1 MIDGGIR
8 LELPLTQDFKAMAVL
23 KQSITEM
30 VKGCKEGKRTSQ
42 ETLYKYFSSKMFG
55 VCLRYSRD
63 RSEAEDIL
71 QMTFIKVFENI
82 KEYTGAGSF
91 EGWVRRITVNTAI
104 EMYRKNKV
112 MNNSVD
118 ISMIDFDCR
127 PVSSSHN
134 LDVKDM
140 LRLIAR
146 LPDHYR
152 VIFNMF
158 AIEGYSHR
166 EIAETLGIT
175 ETACR
180 TQLHRARHILQDRIR
195 ALEMSTYHA
204 AAVA

>member
-1 MIDGGIR
+1 MIDVSAGFK
-8 LELPLTQDFKAMAVL
+8 LPLDQDFKAMAVL
-23 KQSITEM
+23 KQSLSEI
-30 VKGCKEGKRTSQ
+30 VKGCKAGNRTSQ

-55 VCLRYSRD
+55 VCLRYSRN
-63 RSEAEDIL
+63 RFEAEDIL
-71 QMTFIKVFENI
+71 QLSFIKVFQNI
-82 KEYTGAGSF
+82 NEYSGAGSF

-118 ISMIDFDCR
+118 ISVIDFDCR
-127 PVSSSHN
+127 AVSSSQS

-146 LPDHYR
+146 LPENYR
-152 VIFNMF
+152 IIFNMF

-166 EIAETLGIT
+166 EIAEHLKIS

-180 TQLHRARHILQDRIR
+180 TQLHRARHILQDRIK
-195 ALEMSTYHA
+195 ALEMSTYQ
-204 AAVA
+204 AVAVA

>member
-1 MIDGGIR
+1 
-8 LELPLTQDFKAMAVL
+8 
-23 KQSITEM
+23 M